1 MKLDLVN
8 AFGCF
13 LGTPLNELRGSI
25 NFLEDSDTNRLL
37 LVYPVGRRVGV
48 KDLTSN
54 EMKIIS
60 QNEPVQEVTSMSL
73 AHNKKFLAICEK
85 YKDDKCAYISFYDM
99 KSALLRNIKT
109 RINVCEG
116 ENPTNQKWIT
126 SI

>member
-1 MKLDLVN
+1 M
-8 AFGCF
+8 
-13 LGTPLNELRGSI
+13 GTPLNELRGSI